1 MLIDFLTASY
11 MVKLLRQDAETG
23 QTVLGGM
30 GELHLD
36 IVVDR
41 SQTSS
46 KTHDPDT
53 GSSRDF
59 KYL

>member
-1 MLIDFLTASY
+1 

-59 KYL
+59 RYL